1 MTRKM
6 TYEEAEAENAREV
19 AISGALTDL
28 GSTGNMST
36 LIALLRGGVT
46 DPDLIE
52 VTVMLL
58 EELQATR
65 EAAVRRAEEKSARVQ
80 KILDA
85 FDTRLVGIFGDA
97 VEDPKSTEELAEE
110 LAEELG
116 IQPRQVFNILKAN
129 GYKGS
134 ARRDAKATK
143 SRPAT

>member
-1 MTRKM
+1 M

-28 GSTGNMST
+28 GVTGNMST

-52 VTVMLL
+52 AAVVLL

-65 EAAVRRAEEKSARVQ
+65 EAAVRRAEEKLLRDQ

-85 FDTRLVGIFGDA
+85 FRYRVEHMFGGLV
-97 VEDPKSTEELAEE
+97 ENPKSYQDLAEE
-110 LAEELG
+110 IAEEFG
-116 IQPRQVFNILKAN
+116 IGPRQIANILTAN
-129 GYKGS
+129 GYEGS
-134 ARRDAKATK
+134 PRRDAK
-143 SRPAT
+143 PAKGRMTP